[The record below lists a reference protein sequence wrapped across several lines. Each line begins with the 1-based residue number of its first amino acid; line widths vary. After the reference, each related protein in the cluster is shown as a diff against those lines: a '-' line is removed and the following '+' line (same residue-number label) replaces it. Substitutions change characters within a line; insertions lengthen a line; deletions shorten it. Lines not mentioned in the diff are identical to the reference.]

1 MPNIDIIVLFDN
13 SNNLWFSYNN
23 ILNSIGYNNA
33 KMQTWRLKL
42 DDKYFDTYENILKK
56 ASYTD
61 GEQAGG
67 TGHEDHEWIKNFIQ
81 EQNPQKSG
89 IQELEKVSTDELKK
103 LLTQLV
109 KKEDYESAAKV
120 RDELSKR
127 GEVEED

>member
-56 ASYTD
+56 SSINK
-61 GEQAGG
+61 
-67 TGHEDHEWIKNFIQ
+67 HNRKNIQ
-81 EQNPQKSG
+81 PHTKMINEPGIYLLLSKSNK
-89 IQELEKVSTDELKK
+89 ELAKK
-103 LLTQLV
+103 LLEKMMVDILPSIRKVGSYSLQSD
-109 KKEDYESAAKV
+109 KKNRLKN
-120 RDELSKR
+120 LHKN
-127 GEVEED
+127 